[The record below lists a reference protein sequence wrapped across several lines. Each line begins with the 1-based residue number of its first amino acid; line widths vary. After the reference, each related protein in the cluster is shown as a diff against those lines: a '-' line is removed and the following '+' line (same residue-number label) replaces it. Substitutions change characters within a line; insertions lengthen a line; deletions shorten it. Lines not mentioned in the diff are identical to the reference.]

1 MSDITLTNEQDLLNP
16 FLQALI
22 TPAETQIAPTNGHLF
37 KPGET
42 RILIGLE
49 SFPEFNGQAVE
60 IINIRKDG
68 KYGRTY
74 YVKGAINKYV
84 NWVYEYRLA

>member
-1 MSDITLTNEQDLLNP
+1 MSDITLTKERDLRNP
-16 FLQALI
+16 FLQAFVN
-22 TPAETQIAPTNGHLF
+22 PVENRIASSNGHFF

-42 RILIGLE
+42 RTLIGLE
-49 SFPEFNGQAVE
+49 SFPEFNGQTVE
-60 IINIRKDG
+60 ITNIREDG
-68 KYGRTY
+68 EHGRAY